1 MKRIEKNNKVAD
13 DEDYVD
19 DNNRPWPLFGN
30 KEPRFCV
37 YSTDFVR
44 VRDKIELFACR
55 CSDGGVRIY
64 SLSN

>member
-1 MKRIEKNNKVAD
+1 MKGIEKNNKVAD

-30 KEPRFCV
+30 KEPRFGV

-44 VRDKIELFACR
+44 VRDKRELFACG